1 MLKVQDLN
9 FTYRKGGKNI
19 FHNFSVEFQKGFN
32 VILGP
37 NGAGKSTLIKS
48 IFGLLDYTGDILYGD
63 CDIGNMAFEKK
74 IEWMSYLPQM
84 DLDISTLTVLEIV
97 LLGRLPELKSK
108 VSEEDLKIVM
118 EVLRDLNIEELAG
131 NVFNHLSGGQK
142 KLVFIA
148 QTLVRNPKII
158 LLDEPTNSL
167 DLQKQLEL
175 CFLLKRLVKEKGID
189 IIAILHDV
197 NLAARYA
204 DYIVILK
211 EDGRLYDVGSANK
224 VICEKM
230 LRDVYGVIGKVYLDE
245 EKKPVISAI
254 KSVRD

>member
-1 MLKVQDLN
+1 M
-9 FTYRKGGKNI
+9 
-19 FHNFSVEFQKGFN
+19 
-32 VILGP
+32 
-37 NGAGKSTLIKS
+37 
-48 IFGLLDYTGDILYGD
+48 
-63 CDIGNMAFEKK
+63 
-74 IEWMSYLPQM
+74 
-84 DLDISTLTVLEIV
+84 
-97 LLGRLPELKSK
+97 
-108 VSEEDLKIVM
+108 
-118 EVLRDLNIEELAG
+118 
-131 NVFNHLSGGQK
+131 
-142 KLVFIA
+142 
-148 QTLVRNPKII
+148 
-158 LLDEPTNSL
+158 DEPTNSL

>member
-9 FTYRKGGKNI
+9 FAYRKGGKNI
-19 FHNFSVEFQKGFN
+19 FYNFSVEFQKGFN

-211 EDGRLYDVGSANK
+211 EDGRVYDAGSANK

>member
-1 MLKVQDLN
+1 MLKVQDLK
-9 FTYRKGGKNI
+9 FAYRNSKKNI
-19 FHNFSVEFQKGFN
+19 FHNFSVEFSQGFN

-37 NGAGKSTLIKS
+37 NGAGKSTLVKS
-48 IFGLLDYTGDILYGD
+48 IFGLLDYTGDILYGNL
-63 CDIGNMAFEKK
+63 DIGNMTLEKK

-84 DLDISTLTVLEIV
+84 DLDISSLSVLEIV
-97 LLGRLPELKSK
+97 LLGRLPDLKAK
-108 VSEEDLKIVM
+108 VSEEDLNIVM

-131 NVFNHLSGGQK
+131 SILEHLSGGQK

-148 QTLVRNPKII
+148 QTLVRKPKII

-175 CFLLKRLVKEKGID
+175 CSLLKKLVKEKGID
-189 IIAILHDV
+189 IIAILHDI

-211 EDGRLYDVGSANK
+211 EDGSLYDAGSPNK
-224 VICEKM
+224 VISEQM
-230 LRDVYGVIGKVYLDE
+230 LKDVYGVIGKVYLDE
-245 EKKPVISAI
+245 EEKPVISAI